1 MSVLKRS
8 PAPSRPAP
16 QPAPRRLARRLADES
31 GIALVMALAVM
42 LVLTVLVSS
51 AVAYSSSDSRDAS
64 RSNASQKAYADAEA
78 GLNDALA
85 YVQTI
90 GGASDKMYVSPTPA
104 SVKSGCA
111 TASTPTCGVTG
122 TASSG
127 TYAAWGGSFN
137 GTTQV
142 WTLTSIGTVSNP
154 TGSGGS
160 AVVRTL
166 TQTATITP
174 PPYSFVSLQHDAT
187 CPTTGANHT
196 LLIESSGQL
205 TVTNAMYIDSC
216 NNPNDAFDIFGAGGN
231 LSDPAGITVVGGW
244 EAHDGSTVAVKG
256 TTCALSNSQTNYT
269 GPQPAGCPTTGQP
282 YLADPLAS
290 KLSTTPPLGATG
302 MCLGTSTTTAA
313 YNPAVTENGALTA
326 AATSLPIKWGGGPA
340 QATIDPVAVGD
351 TLLIDSEQMLVTAR
365 GIAAGSAATLTVTRA
380 QGGTT
385 AAAHANNAAIS
396 KVTTAASGTAANPAP
411 CVYTAGTVTLQPGT
425 YYGGICIGSSSST
438 SCAAGNCTASVP
450 AAAYSP
456 AVTLNLT
463 GGPPAPTLNATSTS
477 VPIKW
482 TSGSDPV
489 TNGDTIK
496 IDSEDMLVTAVTAVT
511 STTATLTVTRAT
523 QSTTA
528 AVHNNNAQVKKVT
541 LPTPVNATL
550 APGIYIMAGGGFRVC
565 GSSTLSAPNV
575 LIYNTNDPSLT
586 TGNGALDQIELD
598 TTGSVSLGPQT
609 SGSYDGLTIWQD
621 KNLALAGGQSCDSRN
636 NVTTPNQNQI
646 NTYDIALLSAAPTSD
661 NSAIGTT
668 GYTQSG
674 SLGSIRGSIY
684 APANN
689 ADFVDALSGTANLAV
704 LTSCILVNGGTSTFA
719 FDPTGLFGTTWALGP
734 QAG

>member
-8 PAPSRPAP
+8 PAPPRPAP
-16 QPAPRRLARRLADES
+16 QPAPRSLARRLADES

-142 WTLTSIGTVSNP
+142 WTLTSIGTVANP

-160 AVVRTL
+160 AVIRTL

-174 PPYSFVSLQHDAT
+174 PPYNFVALNTT
-187 CPTTGANHT
+187 CDNHT
-196 LLIESSGQL
+196 LLVETGGQL

-216 NNPNDAFDIFGAGGN
+216 NNPNDAFDIFGTGGN
-231 LSDPAGITVVGGW
+231 ITDPAGIKVVGGW
-244 EAHDGSTVAVKG
+244 ETHDGSTVSVSG
-256 TTCALSNSQTNYT
+256 TVCPLASSQNTYPST
-269 GPQPAGCPTTGQP
+269 QTAGCPTIGQP
-282 YLADPLAS
+282 VLADPLAG
-290 KLSTTPPLGATG
+290 KLTTAPPLSPTGACTG
-302 MCLGTSTTTAA
+302 GVTTQGVA
-313 YNPAVTENGALTA
+313 YSPAVTLNSGPGGLTST
-326 AATSLPIKWGGGPA
+326 ATSVPVQWTSGS
-340 QATIDPVAVGD
+340 DPVAIND
-351 TLLIDSEQMLVTAR
+351 IILIDSEQMKVTA
-365 GIAAGSAATLTVTRA
+365 ITPGSGPGGSTKATLTVLRA
-380 QGGTT
+380 QNGST
-385 AAAHANNAAIS
+385 AATHANGAAVA
-396 KVTTAASGTAANPAP
+396 KAVTAASGTASNPAP
-411 CVYTAGTVTLQPGT
+411 CVYTGGTVSLQPGT
-425 YYGGICIGSSSST
+425 YYGGLCIGSTSST
-438 SCAAGNCTASVP
+438 SCANGNCAASVTTG
-450 AAAYSP
+450 AYTP
-456 AVTLNLT
+456 AVTLNVT
-463 GGPPAPTLNATSTS
+463 GGPGSNLSATATS

-489 TNGDTIK
+489 TNGDTVQV
-496 IDSEDMLVTAVTAVT
+496 DSEDMLVTGVTAVT
-511 STTATLTVTRAT
+511 GTTATLTVTRAT
-523 QSTTA
+523 QNTTA
-528 AVHNNNAQVKKVT
+528 ATHSNNKAVLKVT

-575 LIYNTNDPSLT
+575 LIYNTNDPSQPS
-586 TGNGALDQIELD
+586 GNGALDQLEID
-598 TTGSVSLGPQT
+598 TTGTVSLGPQT
-609 SGSYDGLTIWQD
+609 SGAYDGLTYWQD
-621 KNLALAGGQSCDSRN
+621 KNLALDAADDCNHKNNHQQSS
-636 NVTTPNQNQI
+636 QAQI
-646 NTYDIALLSAAPTSD
+646 SLYDIALESAAS
-661 NSAIGTT
+661 T
-668 GYTQSG
+668 GANG
-674 SLGSIRGSIY
+674 SLGSISGSIY
-684 APANN
+684 APANR
-689 ADFVDALSGTANLAV
+689 ADFVDELSGRANLAV
-704 LTSCILVNGGTSTFA
+704 LTSCILIDGGDSTFD
-719 FDPTGLFGTTWALGP
+719 FNPSGLFGTTWALGP